1 MQINL
6 KQAEIVE
13 ALKEYVGG
21 QGINLKNKS
30 FTVTFTAGRKEA
42 GLLADISIE
51 TIEGAAAQEEPAEKK
66 TLDPA
71 EGVTVSNILERIGAS
86 GTANAASSGT
96 AAGAGADDAGGKED
110 SPSAIAAA
118 EGYSDRPLGQIP
130 ARETSSVKSLFGTN

>member
-51 TIEGAAAQEEPAEKK
+51 TIEGSTAQDEPAEKK
-66 TLDPA
+66 TLEAAQPA
-71 EGVTVSNILERIGAS
+71 VAAIATAPVGAGVIAVAGGAEDEED
-86 GTANAASSGT
+86 AASAVAQGF
-96 AAGAGADDAGGKED
+96 
-110 SPSAIAAA
+110 
-118 EGYSDRPLGQIP
+118 SDRPLGQIP
-130 ARETSSVKSLFGTN
+130 APEAGPTTKVSSLFS

>member
-51 TIEGAAAQEEPAEKK
+51 TIEGSTAQDEPAEKK
-66 TLDPA
+66 TLEAAQPTAAAVGTSSGPIAVAGGA
-71 EGVTVSNILERIGAS
+71 EDEED
-86 GTANAASSGT
+86 AASAVAQGF
-96 AAGAGADDAGGKED
+96 
-110 SPSAIAAA
+110 
-118 EGYSDRPLGQIP
+118 SDRPLGQIP
-130 ARETSSVKSLFGTN
+130 APEAGPTTKVSSLFS